1 MGPRPHDAAIATGE
15 NRIEPDRGVDMTE
28 KTEDLKGRTKEAA
41 GDLTGDES
49 LQREG
54 KVDQA
59 SSTIKEKVGDGADKV
74 KDMLGRDDAK

>member
-1 MGPRPHDAAIATGE
+1 
-15 NRIEPDRGVDMTE
+15 MTE

-59 SSTIKEKVGDGADKV
+59 ASTIKEKVGAGADKG
-74 KDMLGRDDAK
+74 KGMLRRDDAE